1 MITLARLISG
11 SGHFMKALR
20 ALDKETSL
28 HKGTLQLRAQHTRDG
43 EGARGGD
50 CLGSSRHTCG
60 SAYLWRCVPFPIGTS
75 GPDLTYLTYWS

>member
-1 MITLARLISG
+1 MITRARLRSDSG
-11 SGHFMKALR
+11 QFMKVLR

-50 CLGSSRHTCG
+50 CLESSRHTCG
-60 SAYLWRCVPFPIGTS
+60 SAYLWRCASFPMGTS